1 MLEKA
6 KSELKRIWGYD
17 SFRGLQQEALTALFQ
32 GENGLLVMPTG
43 AGKSL
48 CFQLP
53 SQVFDN
59 LTLVVSPL
67 IALMKDQVEDLRK
80 RGIEAYALNSSMLKP
95 EKDKVLERLRRGG
108 RMILFV
114 TPERFR
120 KPEFMEALKGQT
132 VSLFAVDE
140 AHCISQWGQ
149 DFRPDYSR
157 LKEVRE
163 QLGQPLTLALT
174 ATATPE
180 VRADI
185 VKQLFVAG
193 EKVQQWVDSIERPN
207 LFLQAH
213 EVYGMDEKLR
223 SLVALKYHVPGSTI
237 VYVSLIS
244 TLYKIQEGLHKLGI
258 RPLVYHGDL
267 ERRQRMRMQE
277 NFMTADDEWILAT
290 PAFGLG
296 INKPNI
302 RQVIHA
308 ETPGSIEAYYQ
319 EVGRAGRDGLL
330 AECTFLYDPEDLP
343 TQMEFINWANPDT
356 EYIRAIFAELK
367 NNLSIVKQ
375 RGLDFLRERMNFYNR
390 RDFRVETVM
399 NLLERFDIIEWPNH
413 DSKRLQIIGDIEQLD
428 LNTEMNSQRKM
439 SLLSKLQQMMDWA
452 KSTEC
457 RKKYIYQYFGVN
469 NTGNCGSCDNCKKLA
484 ETAST

>member
-1 MLEKA
+1 MLENAKA
-6 KSELKRIWGYD
+6 TLKRIWGYD

-53 SQVFDN
+53 SQVFDH

-95 EKDKVLERLRRGG
+95 EKDKVLERIRRGG

-120 KPEFMEALKGQT
+120 KPEFMAALQGVK

-163 QLGQPLTLALT
+163 QLGWPLTLALT

-180 VRADI
+180 VRTDI
-185 VKQLFVAG
+185 LKQLFRAD
-193 EKVQQWVDSIERPN
+193 ETSHQWVDSIERPN
-207 LFLQAH
+207 LFLQVYD
-213 EVYGMDEKLR
+213 VYGMDEKLR
-223 SLVALKYHVPGSTI
+223 ALVSLQHHVPGSAI

-244 TLYKIQEGLHKLGI
+244 TLYKILDGLNKLGI
-258 RPLVYHGDL
+258 YPLVYHGDL
-267 ERRQRMRMQE
+267 DRRERMRMQE
-277 NFMTADDEWILAT
+277 KFMAHDNLWILAT

-308 ETPGSIEAYYQ
+308 ETPGSLEAYYQ
-319 EVGRAGRDGLL
+319 EVGRAGRDGLPS
-330 AECTFLYDPEDLP
+330 ECTFLYDAEDLP
-343 TQMEFINWANPDT
+343 TQMEFINWANPDA
-356 EYIRAIFAELK
+356 EYIRSLFSELK
-367 NNLSIVKQ
+367 NNLPIVQQ

-390 RDFRVETVM
+390 RDFRVETVLGM
-399 NLLERFDIIEWPNH
+399 LERFDIIDWPNH
-413 DSKRLQIIGDIEQLD
+413 DVRKLQVIGDISQLD
-428 LNTEMNSQRKM
+428 LNADMNSRRKM

-452 KSTEC
+452 KTTEC
-457 RKKYIYQYFGVN
+457 RKKYIYKYFGVN
-469 NTGNCGSCDNCKKLA
+469 QLEDCGCCDNCKKPK
-484 ETAST
+484 

>member
-6 KSELKRIWGYD
+6 RIELKRVWGYE

-32 GENGLLVMPTG
+32 RESGLLVMPTG

-48 CFQLP
+48 CYQLP
-53 SQVFDN
+53 SLIFDN

-95 EKDKVLERLRRGG
+95 EKEKVLDRIKTNQRA
-108 RMILFV
+108 ILFV

-120 KPEFMEALKGQT
+120 KPEFMDVINNVKI
-132 VSLFAVDE
+132 SLFAVDE

-157 LKEVRE
+157 LGEIRE
-163 QLGQPLTLALT
+163 QLGRPLTLALT

-185 VKQLFVAG
+185 VKQLFAPG
-193 EKVQQWVDSIERPN
+193 EKAHQWVDSIERPN
-207 LFLQAH
+207 LFLRAL
-213 EVYGMDEKLR
+213 EVYGLDEKLR
-223 SLVALKYHVPGSTI
+223 ALVGLKHHVQGSAI

-244 TLYKIQEGLHKLGI
+244 TLYKILDGLKKLGI
-258 RPLVYHGDL
+258 EPLVYHGDL
-267 ERRQRMRMQE
+267 ERRERMRMQE
-277 NFMTADDEWILAT
+277 KFMESDKEWILAT

-296 INKPNI
+296 INKANI

-330 AECTFLYDPEDLP
+330 SECTFLYDADDLP
-343 TQMEFINWANPDT
+343 TQMEFINWANPDA
-356 EYIRAIFAELK
+356 EYIRALFLELK
-367 NNLSIVKQ
+367 RNLIVVQ
-375 RGLDFLRERMNFYNR
+375 QQGLDVLRERMNFYNR
-390 RDFRVETVM
+390 RDFRVETVLNM
-399 NLLERFDIIEWPNH
+399 LERFDIIEWPNH
-413 DSKRLQIIGDIEQLD
+413 DTRRLQIIGDIEQLD
-428 LNTEMNSQRKM
+428 LNADMNTRRKN
-439 SLLSKLQQMMDWA
+439 SLLGKLHRVVEWA
-452 KSTEC
+452 KSDEC
-457 RKKYIYQYFGVN
+457 RKKYIYEYFGV
-469 NTGNCGSCDNCKKLA
+469 TVTANCGACDNCEKMK
-484 ETAST
+484 